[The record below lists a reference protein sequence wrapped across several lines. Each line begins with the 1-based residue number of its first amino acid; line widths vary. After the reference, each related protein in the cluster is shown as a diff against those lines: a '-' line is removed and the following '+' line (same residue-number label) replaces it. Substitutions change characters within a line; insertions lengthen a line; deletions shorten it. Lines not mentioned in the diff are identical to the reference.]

1 MVNSKGI
8 RRGTRYLFRRPFR
21 KHGPIHLSTYMTI
34 YKRGQIVHIKG
45 NGAVQKGMPHKYY
58 HGRTGKVVNV
68 MKRAV
73 QVLVNK
79 RVRQRLI
86 EKKVIL
92 RVEHIKPARY
102 EEGKQKKV
110 EKIENLKKLAVQHNI
125 WGLNLKVHGVEQP
138 KRGHFVNVNK
148 LNKPEEVNPLPYEL
162 IV

>member
-1 MVNSKGI
+1 MVNSKGY

-21 KHGPIHLSTYMTI
+21 KHGPIHLSTYMNV

-45 NGAVQKGMPHKYY
+45 NGAVQKGMPHKFY
-58 HGRTGKVVNV
+58 HGKTGTVMNV
-68 MKRAV
+68 LKRAV

-102 EEGKQKKV
+102 DEGKRKKI
-110 EKIENLKKLAVQHNI
+110 EKIENLKKLASQYNI
-125 WGLNLKVHGVEQP
+125 WGLNLKVHGVEEP
-138 KRGHFVNVNK
+138 KKGHFVNVNK
-148 LNKPEEVNPLPYEL
+148 LNLPIDVNPIPYEL
-162 IV
+162 VV